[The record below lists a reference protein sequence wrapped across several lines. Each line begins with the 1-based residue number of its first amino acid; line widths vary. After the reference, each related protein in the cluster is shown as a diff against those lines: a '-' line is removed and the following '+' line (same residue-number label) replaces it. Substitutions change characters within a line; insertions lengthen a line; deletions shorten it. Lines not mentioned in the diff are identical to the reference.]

1 MNTTVHKNN
10 LVPSPPISAERGLR
24 TFSKW
29 DEVTSHG
36 YGTRNYWLYN
46 GVGISKKEP
55 PTAHCSADGQFLPLF
70 HRKQTRLLAEP
81 QRSRRLLIS
90 RFIHKPEVVGLKSH
104 ETGDITQWHQS
115 ALFGSLK
122 DLVYKSFNYKY
133 SLKGVSTPLR
143 WPRQTFRVDD
153 FYVRAG
159 DFTNWFVLDVDNH
172 DPSAESTN
180 AHLMLVKRLVSLMP
194 ALVRVLGGGSVFYAY
209 RQDSPQGIHIWVTL
223 HGLPRITKNL
233 HERVRDFLK
242 SHSDP
247 ELDRELDRRGLRKMQ
262 ATEILPTEG
271 HLIRLFGSCY
281 RRVFTTTELKPKA
294 GWFDAEALY
303 RHISAKVTDGDPYH
317 RYADLALAFCQADP
331 LPDSPSSAPMTA
343 CLTDV
348 LVTRPDRKGNYFASL
363 VDSALNGVRE
373 GDILFE
379 SYLSLLSRAL
389 FYRDFHD
396 HPNQRHL
403 VVSTVMDWI
412 ERKHNGMVTRV
423 NKGNRR
429 NLVAVCHHIVRHM
442 HETPPAI
449 QDYWVKVRENDAK
462 YPNQRISLVACMKA
476 ELKTPFSVTK
486 ETLKQVNGLL
496 EGMGGS
502 QVEEVGKGYT
512 YNSKVNPLPPSSPSS
527 PSPPPPLPPLVE
539 ARLRDHMTHI
549 KGLRKKTYE
558 RIIKLA
564 CGLLNEIGLEGER
577 RIQWKRINQ
586 LAGLGRGRRLT
597 DRYKKILVGAEI
609 LKSWKYS
616 GRPKVK
622 ATLYRLTEWVIREMK
637 EAGY

>member
-10 LVPSPPISAERGLR
+10 LVPSPPISADGGLR

-29 DEVTSHG
+29 HEVTSHG
-36 YGTRNYWLYN
+36 YGTKTYWLYN
-46 GVGISKKEP
+46 GLGIGKKEKS
-55 PTAHCSADGQFLPLF
+55 TATLLVDEQTIRLF
-70 HRKQTRLLAEP
+70 HRSQTHSLAEP
-81 QRSRRLLIS
+81 YLSRRLLIA
-90 RFIHKPEVVGLKSH
+90 RFIHKPDVVGVRCH
-104 ETGDITQWHQS
+104 DTGAITQWPHWQVYDQ
-115 ALFGSLK
+115 LK
-122 DLVYKSFNYKY
+122 DLLYKSFNYKHAR
-133 SLKGVSTPLR
+133 KGVAMSLR
-143 WPRQTFRVDD
+143 WPRKTIRADD

-159 DFTNWFVLDVDNH
+159 DLTNWFVLDVDNH
-172 DPSAESTN
+172 APTAESTN
-180 AHLMLVKRLVSLMP
+180 AHLMLVRRLVTLMP
-194 ALVRVLGGGSVFYAY
+194 ALVRSLGGGSVFYAY

-223 HGLPRITKNL
+223 GGLPRITTNL
-233 HERVRDFLK
+233 HQRVREFLK
-242 SHSDP
+242 ADSDP
-247 ELDRELDRRGLRKMQ
+247 DLDRELDRLGLRRMQ

-271 HLIRLFGSCY
+271 NLIRLFGSCY
-281 RRVFTTTELKPKA
+281 RRVFTTVELKPKDS
-294 GWFDAEALY
+294 WFDAEALY

-363 VDSALNGVRE
+363 VDSALNGVGE
-373 GDILFE
+373 DDVLFDA
-379 SYLSLLSRAL
+379 YLSPLAQAL
-389 FYRDFHD
+389 FYREFHD
-396 HPNQRHL
+396 HPNQSHL
-403 VVSTVMDWI
+403 VVSTVIDWI

-449 QDYWVKVRENDAK
+449 QDYWAKVRENDAK
-462 YPNQRISLVACMKA
+462 YPNQRISLFACMKA

-496 EGMGGS
+496 DGMGGS
-502 QVEEVGKGYT
+502 EVEEVGKGYT
-512 YNSKVNPLPPSSPSS
+512 YNSKVNPLPPSS